1 MGLALG
7 LAVTLTLTG
16 GIRAAVPLDPE
27 TEQLLVEAVEAA
39 AALDFFNARCRSD
52 NSGRHIDNL
61 NKELVGKLRVTV
73 ISVQDDLFPERDY
86 RRAQQRMQEQFIGVL
101 REVGGCKGAKDSG
114 LRDRL
119 QASFR
124 EKLAAVEDLP

>member
-7 LAVTLTLTG
+7 LALTLSG
-16 GIRAAVPLDPE
+16 GVRAAVPLDPE

-52 NSGRHIDNL
+52 NSGRHTDNL
-61 NKELVGKLRVTV
+61 NKELVSKLRVTV
-73 ISVQDDLFPERDY
+73 LSVEDDLFPERDY
-86 RRAQQRMQEQFIGVL
+86 RRARERMQEELIGIL
-101 REVGGCKGAKDSG
+101 PEAGGCKGAKDSG

-119 QASFR
+119 QANFR
-124 EKLAAVEDLP
+124 EKLEAVEDLP

>member
-1 MGLALG
+1 MGLAL
-7 LAVTLTLTG
+7 ALTG
-16 GIRAAVPLDPE
+16 GARAAVPLDPE

-73 ISVQDDLFPERDY
+73 LSVEDDLFPERDY
-86 RRAQQRMQEQFIGVL
+86 RRARERMQEEFIGIL
-101 REVGGCKGAKDSG
+101 REAGGCKGAKDSG

-119 QASFR
+119 QANFR
-124 EKLAAVEDLP
+124 EKLEAVEDLP

>member
-7 LAVTLTLTG
+7 LALTLSG
-16 GIRAAVPLDPE
+16 GVRAAVPLDPE

-86 RRAQQRMQEQFIGVL
+86 RRAQQRMQEQFIGTL

-119 QASFR
+119 QANFR
-124 EKLAAVEDLP
+124 ETLEAVEDLP

>member
-1 MGLALG
+1 MGLAL
-7 LAVTLTLTG
+7 ALTG
-16 GIRAAVPLDPE
+16 GARAAVPLDPE

-73 ISVQDDLFPERDY
+73 LSVEDDLFPERDY
-86 RRAQQRMQEQFIGVL
+86 RRARERMQEEFIGIL
-101 REVGGCKGAKDSG
+101 REAGGCKGAKDSG

-119 QASFR
+119 QANFR